1 MLVCGQDDSVDLVK
15 EFVERLFSLFN
26 EIFILF
32 LKLIRLGFTDYITI
46 DDLVEIFPLLDF
58 VDHNKRKQLLV

>member
-1 MLVCGQDDSVDLVK
+1 MKFLS
-15 EFVERLFSLFN
+15 F
-26 EIFILF
+26 F